1 MTSRKAS
8 SGHKLGQLIG
18 DWFEEYFVLPLLKNV
33 ANELQLFIDSRFI
46 KRMVRGR
53 KIGWLDSDG
62 NTVDYDYVLELHGT
76 ENEIGI
82 PVAFVEC
89 FWRRGARHSKD
100 KARDDT
106 GKLMPMRETYP
117 TARFL
122 GIIAAGD
129 FTKPARDLIRSR
141 EIDLFYVPKDKIIKA
156 FFENGVV
163 MDYPDNSTEAEKWR
177 IVTTFEKTFTSNKKE
192 QVQHSL
198 ITQLGTPTINSYV
211 DRVRA
216 ALSALPQEI
225 RFILRHDGAP
235 LIFESLA
242 EASQFLK
249 KPNFSM
255 GKPQKSYLYQITFSD
270 GSEFEKTVTSLE
282 MLKQLH
288 QQIELLASH
297 LNQIILQQ

>member
-1 MTSRKAS
+1 M
-8 SGHKLGQLIG
+8 
-18 DWFEEYFVLPLLKNV
+18 
-33 ANELQLFIDSRFI
+33 
-46 KRMVRGR
+46 
-53 KIGWLDSDG
+53 
-62 NTVDYDYVLELHGT
+62 LELHGT

-89 FWRRGARHSKD
+89 FWRRGSRHSKD
-100 KARDDT
+100 KARDDS

-122 GIIAAGD
+122 GIVAAGD

-141 EIDLFYVPKDKIIKA
+141 EIDLFYVPKDNIIIIKA
-156 FFENGVV
+156 FFYNGLI
-163 MDYPDNSTEAEKWR
+163 MDYPDNSTETEKWR
-177 IVTTFEKTFTSNKKE
+177 IVTTFEKTFTSEKKE

-198 ITQLGTPTINSYV
+198 ITQVGIPTINSYV

-225 RFILRHDGAP
+225 RFILRQDSTP

-242 EASQFLK
+242 EASKFLNQ
-249 KPNFSM
+249 PNFRM

-270 GSEFEKTVTSLE
+270 GSEFEKTVASLE

-288 QQIELLASH
+288 KQIELLASH
-297 LNQIILQQ
+297 LNQITL